1 MYFYLFVA
9 LMVSSDSTD
18 DDSMAGPSGPSGA
31 VANGANGVHVEHQDN
46 IAGPS
51 GAVANGTNGVT
62 VQAEVH
68 DTPLMLPQM
77 INGEFYSQAFPH
89 RKEGCKHGFCVNL

>member
-18 DDSMAGPSGPSGA
+18 DDSMAGPSDPSGA
-31 VANGANGVHVEHQDN
+31 VANGANGVHVEHQNN

-51 GAVANGTNGVT
+51 GAVANGT
-62 VQAEVH
+62 
-68 DTPLMLPQM
+68 MM
-77 INGEFYSQAFPH
+77 
-89 RKEGCKHGFCVNL
+89 

>member
-31 VANGANGVHVEHQDN
+31 VANGANGV
-46 IAGPS
+46 
-51 GAVANGTNGVT
+51 T

-77 INGEFYSQAFPH
+77 INGELYSQAFPQ

>member
-1 MYFYLFVA
+1 
-9 LMVSSDSTD
+9 MVSSDSTD
-18 DDSMAGPSGPSGA
+18 DDSMAGPSGA

-46 IAGPS
+46 IAGSS

-68 DTPLMLPQM
+68 DTFEKLPSGNFLNETDKQKFQLKN
-77 INGEFYSQAFPH
+77 ILDVCCS
-89 RKEGCKHGFCVNL
+89 